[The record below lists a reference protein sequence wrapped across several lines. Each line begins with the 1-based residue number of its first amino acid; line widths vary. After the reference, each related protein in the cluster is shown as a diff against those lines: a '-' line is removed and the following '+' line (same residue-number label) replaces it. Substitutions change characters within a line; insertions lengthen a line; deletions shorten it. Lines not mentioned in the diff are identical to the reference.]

1 MPIRFL
7 KNASEMADVSME
19 SPLPVLET
27 SKERKLVQ
35 ADPLLT
41 SVISADTNA
50 NRDILG
56 NTSAEQ
62 PTLSHCSPYHTLI
75 WTGVKSA
82 ASDVNYIIEA
92 RSTDFDGKP
101 IASGWFQVATGTI
114 TGAANSWFR
123 VVITAPDGLYFDQY
137 RIRVQVASGTN
148 SITSKI
154 TGVRR

>member
-7 KNASEMADVSME
+7 KNASEITDVSWE
-19 SPLPVLET
+19 APLPVLET

-41 SVISADTNA
+41 SVVSADTNT
-50 NRDILG
+50 NRDIRS
-56 NTSAEQ
+56 NTAPEQ
-62 PTLSHCSPYHTLI
+62 PTLSHCTQYHTLI
-75 WTGVKSA
+75 WTGTKSA
-82 ASDVNYIIEA
+82 ASDINYIIEA
-92 RSTDFDGKP
+92 RSVDFSGTP
-101 IASGWFQVATGTI
+101 IGSGWLQVATGTI

-123 VVITAPDGLYFDQY
+123 VVITAPDGLYWDQY

-148 SITSKI
+148 QIVSKI